1 MMTSVPD
8 YVRAAG
14 GPEAVFARARRAA
27 LAEDKEH
34 GGAPVGASAARQRSG
49 CHPACVPC
57 ALGLPRNGQVYEID
71 GEMFSHAVCV
81 GSRS

>member
-8 YVRAAG
+8 YVRGSG

-34 GGAPVGASAARQRSG
+34 GGAAVGASAVRQPSG
-49 CHPACVPC
+49 GHPARVPC
-57 ALGLPRNGQVYEID
+57 ANGLPRNGQVYKID
-71 GEMFSHAVCV
+71 GKLFSHAYGVS
-81 GSRS
+81 SRS